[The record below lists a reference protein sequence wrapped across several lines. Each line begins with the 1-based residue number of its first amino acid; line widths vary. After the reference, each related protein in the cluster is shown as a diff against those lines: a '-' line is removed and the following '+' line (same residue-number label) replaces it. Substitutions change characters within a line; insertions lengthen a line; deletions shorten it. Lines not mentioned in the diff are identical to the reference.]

1 MKLLKKLAIL
11 ATALTLCLGVIA
23 AFTACGGGNNSS
35 SSSVS
40 SNSSTVSS
48 SSVESSVEASSEES
62 SEDAPATAY
71 TFVVFNSDGTPAEN
85 INVQLC
91 VLGNSAAC
99 FMPMLTDANGVVEYV
114 PTGFP
119 GEGEYE
125 IHLFDSTMV
134 TALEFTGPVSTPTIF
149 GTITLT
155 LK

>member
-11 ATALTLCLGVIA
+11 ASAIVLCLGA
-23 AFTACGGGNNSS
+23 GACMGGGSS
-35 SSSVS
+35 SSA
-40 SNSSTVSS
+40 SS
-48 SSVESSVEASSEES
+48 SAAISSSDET
-62 SEDAPATAY
+62 PATVY
-71 TFVVFNSDGTPAEN
+71 TFIVLNADGTPAKD

-91 VLGNSAAC
+91 VLGNDAAC
-99 FMPMLTDANGVVEYV
+99 FMPIPTNENGVVEYN

-125 IHLFDSTMV
+125 IHLFTLDMTTSLT
-134 TALEFTGPVSTPTIF
+134 FDGPVSTPTIY

>member
-11 ATALTLCLGVIA
+11 IAALTISLGVS
-23 AFTACGGGNNSS
+23 ACMGGGNNSS
-35 SSSVS
+35 SASSSAVSSSVEAS
-40 SNSSTVSS
+40 SSAQA
-48 SSVESSVEASSEES
+48 SSVESSVEA
-62 SEDAPATAY
+62 PATAY
-71 TFVVFNSDGTPAEN
+71 KFVVLNSNGTPAKD

-91 VLGNSAAC
+91 VLGNAAAC
-99 FMPMLTDANGVVEYV
+99 FMPMPTDANGEVEYN

-125 IHLFDSTMV
+125 IHLLSATYE
-134 TALEFTGPVSTPTIF
+134 ALEFTGPVSTPTVF